1 MFWYSKRILNPIT
14 ILPSNLYI
22 QTIYLVVEM
31 NNEMV
36 SIVVVNYN
44 GKELLKRVLD
54 SVYNL
59 SYRNYKIILVD
70 NASSDGSV
78 DFVRK
83 NYKKVKIVQNSKNE
97 GYVGV
102 NSALKFCNGKY
113 IFFLNNDIELEKD
126 CLMELLKAAKSTKAA
141 MLAPKLVNFYDK
153 SLQSGGTWVSR
164 AFYTGHLKAVK
175 NERIKEIPYMGLCLI
190 DRIVT
195 DMFGYLFDPDYF
207 IYAEDLDLGLRLR
220 LLGLKTLLVPS
231 AVVYHL
237 HAATMSKAKDYKR
250 TFLMER
256 NLLATF
262 FKILSLKSILI
273 YTPYV
278 FGMRLVAVLKDLIA
292 LRFMN
297 GLARIAAVLW
307 TFANFKKISKKR
319 EALQRVRKVSDDS
332 VLQVFS
338 EKEMFKFKHFTV

>member
-1 MFWYSKRILNPIT
+1 MKSEL
-14 ILPSNLYI
+14 
-22 QTIYLVVEM
+22 
-31 NNEMV
+31 V

-44 GKELLKRVLD
+44 GEEILKRMLD

-59 SYRNYKIILVD
+59 NYTNYEVILVD

-83 NYKKVKIVQNSKNE
+83 NYKKVRIVQNSKNE
-97 GYVGV
+97 GYTGI
-102 NSALKFCNGKY
+102 NSALKFCRGKY

-126 CLMELLKAAKSTKAA
+126 CLTELFKAAKSTKAA

-164 AFYTGHLKAVK
+164 AFYNGHLKAAK
-175 NERIKEIPYMGLCLI
+175 NERIKEIPYMGVCLI
-190 DRIVT
+190 DRVVT

-231 AVVYHL
+231 AVIYHL
-237 HAATMSKAKDYKR
+237 HAATMGKEKGYKR

-256 NLLATF
+256 NLLTTF
-262 FKILSLKSILI
+262 FKILSFKSILI
-273 YTPYV
+273 YMPYV
-278 FGMRLVAVLKDLIA
+278 FGLRLIAVLKDLIT

-297 GLARIAAVLW
+297 GCARIAAMLW
-307 TFANFKKISKKR
+307 ILANFKKISRKR
-319 EALQRVRKVSDDS
+319 EALQKARKMGDNFIF
-332 VLQVFS
+332 QVFS
-338 EKEMFKFKHFTV
+338 EKELFKFRHFTV

>member
-1 MFWYSKRILNPIT
+1 M
-14 ILPSNLYI
+14 SNEL
-22 QTIYLVVEM
+22 
-31 NNEMV
+31 V
-36 SIVVVNYN
+36 SIVIVNYN
-44 GKELLKRVLD
+44 GKELLKRVFD
-54 SVYNL
+54 SIHNL
-59 SYRNYKIILVD
+59 SYRNYEIILVD

-102 NSALKFCNGKY
+102 NSAIKFCNGKF
-113 IFFLNNDIELEKD
+113 IFFLNNDIELEKG

-164 AFYTGHLKAVK
+164 AFYNGHLKAAK
-175 NERIKEIPYMGLCLI
+175 NEMTKEIPYMGLCLI
-190 DRIVT
+190 DRTIT

-237 HAATMSKAKDYKR
+237 HSSTMGKAKGYKR

-273 YTPYV
+273 YMPYV

-292 LRFMN
+292 LRLMS

-307 TFANFKKISKKR
+307 IFTSFKKIIKKR
-319 EALQRVRKVSDDS
+319 KALQSVRKVSDDS
-332 VLQVFS
+332 VLQIFS
-338 EKEMFKFKHFTV
+338 EKEMFKFRQFTV